1 MNKYDLIHGKDGR
14 SKKKIY
20 QQKEKKWRVR
30 ERVITFFCHYQNMK

>member
-20 QQKEKKWRVR
+20 QQKEKNR
-30 ERVITFFCHYQNMK
+30 EVERE